1 MIDAAVGAALDTYVK
16 LGSENQPSKPRRGTN
31 YQNEPIQ
38 APLQK
43 VEQSS
48 SFNDLGREDSRRIAE
63 QNNPN
68 TRYVDKPTAT
78 TSKRQ
83 LSDAMSRQQAVI
95 RNAQRQVLGSK
106 AVPQLKPSGTFA
118 APSVQPQLVFKGG
131 SVHFQPRANLVT
143 AVAGVASQML
153 VEPLSEVI
161 SDNIVFPL
169 MEKALGRELPTTSEI
184 RQRQESEQQ
193 TPQQVRTTK
202 DAVDDALPQ
211 TSLEVPVSPLN
222 PADDTVQRFEDST
235 PLEAVV
241 EGAEEAHSSSPQDDE
256 RNREYLIRRAA
267 LGENPTQE
275 EMDEV
280 VAYGLQ
286 QHRINFPQLY

>member
-1 MIDAAVGAALDTYVK
+1 MRTPTA
-16 LGSENQPSKPRRGTN
+16 GTK

-43 VEQSS
+43 IKKSS
-48 SFNDLGREDSRRIAE
+48 SFNDLGREDARRIAE

-68 TRYVDKPTAT
+68 TRYIDKPTPT

-95 RNAQRQVLGSK
+95 RTAQHEVLGSK
-106 AVPQLKPSGTFA
+106 AVPQLKPSGSFA
-118 APSVQPQLVFKGG
+118 APSIPPQSQLVFKGG
-131 SVHFQPRANLVT
+131 SVRFQPRANLVT

-153 VEPLSEVI
+153 VEPLSDVI

-169 MEKALGRELPTTSEI
+169 MEKALGRKLPTSAEI

-202 DAVDDALPQ
+202 DAVVDAFPQ
-211 TSLEVPVSPLN
+211 TSPESSVMPLN
-222 PADDTVQRFEDST
+222 PIDDVDTPIKDST
-235 PLEAVV
+235 TLEAIVKGV
-241 EGAEEAHSSSPQDDE
+241 EETHSLSAEEDE

-267 LGENPTQE
+267 LGDNPTQE
-275 EMDEV
+275 EMDAV
-280 VAYGLQ
+280 VAYGLE
-286 QHRINFPQLY
+286 QHRINFPNFY

>member
-1 MIDAAVGAALDTYVK
+1 MRTPTA
-16 LGSENQPSKPRRGTN
+16 GTK
-31 YQNEPIQ
+31 YQNEPLQ

-48 SFNDLGREDSRRIAE
+48 SFNDLGREDARRIAE

-106 AVPQLKPSGTFA
+106 AVPQLKPSGSFS
-118 APSVQPQLVFKGG
+118 APSVPPQSQLVFKGG
-131 SVHFQPRANLVT
+131 SVRFQPRANLVT

-153 VEPLSEVI
+153 VEPLSDAI
-161 SDNIVFPL
+161 SDNIIFPL
-169 MEKALGRELPTTSEI
+169 MEKAFGRELPTSAEL
-184 RQRQESEQQ
+184 RQRMESEQQ

-202 DAVDDALPQ
+202 DAVVDALPQ
-211 TSLEVPVSPLN
+211 TSPESSVMPLN
-222 PADDTVQRFEDST
+222 PIDDVDVPIEDST
-235 PLEAVV
+235 PLEALV
-241 EGAEEAHSSSPQDDE
+241 EANEQSALLQTHSPSPEDDE

-267 LGENPTQE
+267 LGDNPSQE
-275 EMDEV
+275 EMRAV
-280 VAYGLQ
+280 VEYGLQ
-286 QHRINFPQLY
+286 QHRLNFPHLYQDNV

>member
-1 MIDAAVGAALDTYVK
+1 MSTNKY
-16 LGSENQPSKPRRGTN
+16 RRRRAMRTPTAGTK
-31 YQNEPIQ
+31 YQNEPLQ

-43 VEQSS
+43 VEKTS
-48 SFNDLGREDSRRIAE
+48 SFDDLGREDAKRIAE

-106 AVPQLKPSGTFA
+106 AVPQLKPSGTFT
-118 APSVQPQLVFKGG
+118 APSIPQPQLVFKGG
-131 SVHFQPRANLVT
+131 SVHFQPRTNLVT

-153 VEPLSEVI
+153 VEPLSDAI
-161 SDNIVFPL
+161 SDNIIFPL
-169 MEKALGRELPTTSEI
+169 MEKALGRELPTSAEI

-202 DAVDDALPQ
+202 DAVADALPQ
-211 TSLEVPVSPLN
+211 TSPESPVMPSN
-222 PADDTVQRFEDST
+222 PIDDVVDEIENST
-235 PLEAVV
+235 P
-241 EGAEEAHSSSPQDDE
+241 
-256 RNREYLIRRAA
+256 
-267 LGENPTQE
+267 
-275 EMDEV
+275 
-280 VAYGLQ
+280 
-286 QHRINFPQLY
+286 